1 MKISHKLCD
10 RMDGTQLW
18 NFPWFPANSLLC
30 VVLFIQCKSCD
41 ILSLVEITSF
51 TPESKPCKGF
61 FWINFPPVRALEFIT
76 GHMVYNLAYTYIL
89 QTTTTKIIGFWI
101 RYIYPHLLDPQ
112 SVFRWS
118 KIFIALPQRS
128 GLESLGHSV
137 TVGKTILSKGK
148 VSTTDFMGFSIQ
160 PVSLNFIYIRY

>member
-1 MKISHKLCD
+1 MFIAWLIPKSY
-10 RMDGTQLW
+10 RRQ
-18 NFPWFPANSLLC
+18 PPRSLAIEL
-30 VVLFIQCKSCD
+30 D
-41 ILSLVEITSF
+41 
-51 TPESKPCKGF
+51 
-61 FWINFPPVRALEFIT
+61 
-76 GHMVYNLAYTYIL
+76 
-89 QTTTTKIIGFWI
+89 
-101 RYIYPHLLDPQ
+101 IYPHLLDPQ

-160 PVSLNFIYIRY
+160 PVSLNYIYNRY

>member
-1 MKISHKLCD
+1 MWPVI
-10 RMDGTQLW
+10 
-18 NFPWFPANSLLC
+18 NS
-30 VVLFIQCKSCD
+30 

-51 TPESKPCKGF
+51 TQESKSCKGF
-61 FWINFPPVRALEFIT
+61 FLNKFSTSESTWIYNRSHGLQPGLYQPPRS
-76 GHMVYNLAYTYIL
+76 LAFEL
-89 QTTTTKIIGFWI
+89 D
-101 RYIYPHLLDPQ
+101 IYPHLLDPQ

-118 KIFIALPQRS
+118 KIFITLPQRS

-160 PVSLNFIYIRY
+160 PVSLNFIYSGY

>member
-1 MKISHKLCD
+1 MVKNI
-10 RMDGTQLW
+10 
-18 NFPWFPANSLLC
+18 F
-30 VVLFIQCKSCD
+30 FIKNGKKES
-41 ILSLVEITSF
+41 ILHAFELDT
-51 TPESKPCKGF
+51 
-61 FWINFPPVRALEFIT
+61 
-76 GHMVYNLAYTYIL
+76 
-89 QTTTTKIIGFWI
+89 
-101 RYIYPHLLDPQ
+101 YPHLLDPQ

-160 PVSLNFIYIRY
+160 PVSLNYIYSKL